1 MKKLEYLLQSIE
13 AYRKRKDEYLSV
25 FNVDF
30 VKARE
35 LARQIE
41 IALDPISDALK
52 ENFIIPIE
60 NRKASRELENIKEGR
75 DSLFKFYDGLYN
87 KILDEIYKDF
97 TEEIEY
103 LLSQIENSAPLTE
116 EETEEYSDI
125 SYDLEEYNW
134 HLDSLYEK
142 LHSKFGE
149 KIIDIRILSVKTEP
163 EAIVAE
169 AEKYCDFW
177 GIPERRHQ
185 INTLIIRKNE
195 QHGSLDK
202 YLDIVGTSYILGQ
215 YLAVIVFSQALLEEL
230 FQIKFGSHRLKI
242 KLGLLIEKEYLREID
257 YSLLESDLAKI
268 KKINDLANAI
278 KHNLLEKELT
288 EVKSFSKEALFTL
301 KLTKELLNKYFV

>member
-195 QHGSLDK
+195 QHGCLDK